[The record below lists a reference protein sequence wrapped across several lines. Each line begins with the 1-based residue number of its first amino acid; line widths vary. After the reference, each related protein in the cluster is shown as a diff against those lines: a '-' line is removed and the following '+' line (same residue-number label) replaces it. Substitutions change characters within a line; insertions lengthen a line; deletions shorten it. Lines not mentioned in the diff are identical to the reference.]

1 MSSKGHL
8 AWSTYKVNSGTAE
21 SWTDEVNCS
30 WLKELHSTMYWVQ
43 ILGKNGELNCSLT
56 YKTEFNGSSLS
67 SDTVAYSKPSSWLE
81 PHGCSCDLYGSGHIP
96 WLHYLAQCEVIKW
109 WSTILDRLPSSAPA
123 PGCPCMGRP
132 LSCSLCY
139 KIFCEL
145 LVLPCGQTQLALT
158 TAFLKIHGHHSTI
171 DQVHQTVPH
180 KLGSPN

>member
-1 MSSKGHL
+1 M
-8 AWSTYKVNSGTAE
+8 
-21 SWTDEVNCS
+21 WTQELPSLEQMGWIAVDWKNCTQQCIEFKF
-30 WLKELHSTMYWVQ
+30 WER
-43 ILGKNGELNCSLT
+43 IGRLNCSLA

-67 SDTVAYSKPSSWLE
+67 SGTDAYSKPNSWLE
-81 PHGCSCDLYGSGHIP
+81 PHSCSCDLYGSGHIP

-109 WSTILDRLPSSAPA
+109 WSTILDRLPTSAPA